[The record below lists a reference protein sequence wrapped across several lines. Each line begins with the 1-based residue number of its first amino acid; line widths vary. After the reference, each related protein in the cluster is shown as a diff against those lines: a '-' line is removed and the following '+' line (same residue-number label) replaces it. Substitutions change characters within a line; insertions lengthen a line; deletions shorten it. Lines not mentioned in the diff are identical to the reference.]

1 VSTTY
6 IHRACDLESFAS
18 LPWSTGVQLGDLR
31 ALETLEV
38 RTKNTVYEI
47 TVTDPSR
54 GEVLVRGGTF
64 FPVYTRVRLAG
75 ASLAGS
81 FLKVFGIYVGFSIE
95 FCAGGETIVTT
106 RVRKIDIV
114 PSRSLS

>member
-1 VSTTY
+1 MNSTNLY
-6 IHRACDLESFAS
+6 RACDLESWTS
-18 LPWSTGVQLGDLR
+18 LPWANGVQLGDLR

-38 RTKNTVYEI
+38 RTKNSVYEI
-47 TVTDPSR
+47 TVTDPRR

-106 RVRKIDIV
+106 RVKKIDIIT
-114 PSRSLS
+114 SGSLS